1 MRHTVVEI
9 PEVKATCTSTGLT
22 AGEKCS
28 VCGKTLKEQEV
39 IPMIPHNYVTTII
52 PPTENSQGYSLHT
65 CSVCGDNYKDHYTDY
80 VGEDVPQIV
89 IENKTS
95 SAGQTVTV
103 NLFVKNNPGFNAAS
117 IKIDYDTTRLKLI
130 GAELSEEFGNGTTVS
145 YDNLPYL
152 TFVRGDNINSMSA
165 SSIRRAVLKYLLL
178 NSFIRHPPRIIPP
191 IRLSPLQAVL
201 SQTRISFCPRQAVS
215 CRSDN

>member
-1 MRHTVVEI
+1 MLAE
-9 PEVKATCTSTGLT
+9 LY
-22 AGEKCS
+22 AGELDAMFIS
-28 VCGKTLKEQEV
+28 
-39 IPMIPHNYVTTII
+39 
-52 PPTENSQGYSLHT
+52 
-65 CSVCGDNYKDHYTDY
+65 TDY
-80 VGEDVPQIV
+80 PSMFSGIEAYKNIKEDTKIIYTKEKKMKKADTAK
-89 IENKTS
+89 IETA
-95 SAGQTVTV
+95 SAGKTVTV

-178 NSFIRHPPRIIPP
+178 NSFIRRPPRIIPP